1 MTSMLSSRQRGAVRL
16 AWRFIAPYRGRVLG
30 ALLALLFTAAIT
42 LSMGQGIKLL
52 VDQGLATQSPAAL
65 RHSLLLFFV
74 LVLALAFGTYTRFYL
89 VSWIG
94 ERVVADI
101 RRRVFDHLIE
111 LHPGFYES
119 NRSSEIQSRLTAD
132 TTLLQSV
139 IGSSLSMA
147 LRNLIMLIGGSILL
161 VVTNPKLSG
170 IVLLALPLVV
180 APILLFGRRVRA
192 LSRQSQDRVADV
204 GSYVGEVLG
213 QIKTVQAYNHQDED
227 KRRFGES
234 AEAAFDVARK
244 RIAQRS
250 WLITVVIVLVLGAVG
265 VMLWVGGMDVIAGR
279 ISGGELAAFVF
290 YSLIVGSSFGTLS
303 EVIGELQ
310 RAAGAAERIGELLRS
325 RNAIVAPERP
335 QPLQRPV
342 QGRIELQG
350 VRFAYPSRADSYAI
364 DGVDLQVAA
373 GETLALVGPSG
384 AGKSTLFDLLLRFFD
399 PQQGR
404 ILIDGVPIDQLDPRE
419 LRACFALVSQTP
431 ALFYGSIEDNIRY
444 GRLDA
449 SQAEV
454 EAAARAAHAHEF
466 IQRLPQGY
474 QTHLGEA
481 GLGLSGGQR
490 QRLAIA
496 RALLADAPILLLD
509 EATSA
514 LDAESEHLI
523 QQALPSLMA
532 GRTTLVIA
540 HRLATVKQADR
551 IAVIE
556 RGRLAAIGRHWP
568 ACRADRQQRA
578 VCAPGR
584 AAVRQLALRLDG
596 GGGAGRGDDDR
607 RHGQPLPPEQLLA
620 EEDQATER
628 GDRRLQAHQH
638 AEGTRGH
645 ACQGDHFQAVRQRR

>member
-1 MTSMLSSRQRGAVRL
+1 MLSILSSRQRNALRM
-16 AWRFIAPYRGRVLG
+16 AWRFIAPYRGRVFG
-30 ALLALLFTAAIT
+30 ALLALMFTAAIT

-65 RHSLLLFFV
+65 QQSIGLFFV
-74 LVLALAFGTYTRFYL
+74 LVLALAIGTFTRFYL

-94 ERVVADI
+94 ERFVADI
-101 RRRVFDHLIE
+101 RKRVFNHLIE

-147 LRNLIMLIGGSILL
+147 LRNLIMLVGGSVLL
-161 VVTNPKLSG
+161 VVTNAKLSG
-170 IVLLALPLVV
+170 IVLMALPLVV
-180 APILLFGRRVRA
+180 APILIFGRRVRA

-213 QIKTVQAYNHQDED
+213 QIKTVQAYNHQNED
-227 KRRFGES
+227 KRRFGLS
-234 AEAAFDVARK
+234 AEAAFDTARQ
-244 RIAQRS
+244 RIAQRA

-290 YSLIVGSSFGTLS
+290 YSLIVGSAFGTLS

-310 RAAGAAERIGELLRS
+310 RAAGAAERIAELLQA
-325 RNAIVAPERP
+325 RNEITPPASDALH
-335 QPLQRPV
+335 LQQPV

-350 VRFAYPSRADSYAI
+350 LRFAYPSRPGSFAV
-364 DGVDLQVAA
+364 DGIDLQVAA

-384 AGKSTLFDLLLRFFD
+384 AGKSTLFDLLQRFFD

-404 ILIDGVPIDQLDPRE
+404 ILIDGVPILQLDPRE
-419 LRACFALVSQTP
+419 LRSSFALVSQNP
-431 ALFYGSIEDNIRY
+431 ALFFGSVEDNIRY
-444 GRLDA
+444 GRTDA
-449 SQAEV
+449 SLAEV
-454 EAAARAAHAHEF
+454 EAAAKAAHAHEF
-466 IQRLPQGY
+466 IMKLPDGY
-474 QTHLGEA
+474 QTHLGDA

-496 RALLADAPILLLD
+496 RALLVDAPILLLD

-523 QQALPSLMA
+523 QQALPPLME

-540 HRLATVKQADR
+540 HRLATVKSADR

-556 RGRLAAIGRHWP
+556 HGKLAAIGTHSELVSSSPLYARL
-568 ACRADRQQRA
+568 AELQFSNEAE
-578 VCAPGR
+578 
-584 AAVRQLALRLDG
+584 AAV
-596 GGGAGRGDDDR
+596 
-607 RHGQPLPPEQLLA
+607 
-620 EEDQATER
+620 
-628 GDRRLQAHQH
+628 
-638 AEGTRGH
+638 
-645 ACQGDHFQAVRQRR
+645 

>member
-1 MTSMLSSRQRGAVRL
+1 MTSLLSSRQRGAIRL

-65 RHSLLLFFV
+65 RQSLLLFFV
-74 LVLALAFGTYTRFYL
+74 LVLALALGTYTRFYL
-89 VSWIG
+89 VSWLG

-147 LRNLIMLIGGSILL
+147 LRNLIMLVGGSVLL

-170 IVLLALPLVV
+170 IVLAALPLVV

-213 QIKTVQAYNHQDED
+213 QIKTVQAYNHQNED

-290 YSLIVGSSFGTLS
+290 YALIVGSSFGTLS

-325 RNAIVAPERP
+325 SNAIVAPEQPQHLP
-335 QPLQRPV
+335 QPVR
-342 QGRIELQG
+342 GRIELQG
-350 VRFAYPSRADSYAI
+350 VRFAYPSRPDSYAI
-364 DGVDLQVAA
+364 DGIDLQVAA

-399 PQQGR
+399 PQAGR

-419 LRACFALVSQTP
+419 LRACFALVSQNP
-431 ALFYGSIEDNIRY
+431 ALFFGTVEDNIRY

-466 IQRLPQGY
+466 IERLPQGY

-523 QQALPSLMA
+523 QQALPALMS

-540 HRLATVKQADR
+540 HRLATVKQAER

-556 RGRLAAIGRHWP
+556 RGRLAAIGSH
-568 ACRADRQQRA
+568 A
-578 VCAPGR
+578 
-584 AAVRQLALRLDG
+584 
-596 GGGAGRGDDDR
+596 
-607 RHGQPLPPEQLLA
+607 QLLA
-620 EEDQATER
+620 GSPLYA
-628 GDRRLQAHQH
+628 RLAQLQFGEA
-638 AEGTRGH
+638 G
-645 ACQGDHFQAVRQRR
+645 